1 MFRAASDLFRTQP
14 SSAMDDLTIMDRFLP
29 YLAFTTAL
37 SLFAPIAVHAD
48 SVAKALS
55 MKPVQDDV
63 QYELVAGDD
72 VEKCKLG
79 NVKIK
84 GWRGFELIGPDGAT
98 LRRFADT
105 NSDKKIDQ
113 WSYFQYG
120 VEVYRDIDADFD
132 GKADQY
138 RWLNTG
144 GTRWGLDDNEDGQI
158 DRWKQISAEEVSAEV
173 VAAIRDQDLERF
185 VALLISEK
193 ETKTLGLGEQKTEQI
208 AVKSD
213 RAARDFGSL
222 AKRQKSIGSKANW
235 VQFAASAPGVVPQG
249 TDGSTEDVY
258 VYENAVAMFED
269 GDKSGQLMV
278 GTLIRVGEAWRLVEL
293 PSLGGDGEAITQ
305 STGNFFTPG
314 GSHANDSFASGGM
327 GEETQALVNKL
338 EEVDAKLSKAE
349 KKSEIAKLHQQRAE
363 TVEQLI
369 EAAGN
374 PQDRETWVRQLVDTL
389 SVAAQTG
396 AYPDGAKRL
405 RQVAKK
411 FTSKNKAL
419 RSYADFQA
427 IGTEY
432 VVRQTPKADFAKVQE
447 WYLNALNGFVDRYPD
462 TPEAAQA
469 WLQLALS
476 KEFEDKEKD
485 ALKYYKKVVS
495 SFRNSP
501 EGQKAAGAVRRLESI
516 GKQIA
521 LEGTSLSNG
530 KPFSLSAYRG
540 KPIVLHYW
548 ATWCEPCKQ
557 DMKLL
562 RQLQA
567 RYQRAGLQIVGVN
580 VDQTRQQAVSFL
592 KESKLPWTQLF
603 EDGGLESSPLSTAY
617 GVQTLPT
624 MMLIAKDGK
633 VVRHNVRAAELDD
646 ELAKLLKPKKKRK

>member
-1 MFRAASDLFRTQP
+1 
-14 SSAMDDLTIMDRFLP
+14 MDDLTIMDRSLP
-29 YLAFTTAL
+29 YLPLTVAL
-37 SLFAPIAVHAD
+37 SLLIQPAAVAD
-48 SVAKALS
+48 SVDKALS

-63 QYELVAGDD
+63 QYARVSGDD
-72 VEKCKLG
+72 AKKCTLG

-105 NSDKKIDQ
+105 NDDKKIDL

-120 VEVYRDIDADFD
+120 VEVYRDVDADFD

-173 VAAIRDQDLERF
+173 VSAIRDQNPERF
-185 VALLISEK
+185 VALLITEK
-193 ETKTLGLGEQKTEQI
+193 ETAALGLGEQKTQQI
-208 AVKSD
+208 DVKSD
-213 RAARDFGSL
+213 RAARDFGAL
-222 AKRQKSIGSKANW
+222 AKRQSSIGSKANW
-235 VQFAASAPGVVPQG
+235 VQFAAATPGVVPQG
-249 TDGSTEDVY
+249 TDGSTEDVL

-293 PSLGGDGEAITQ
+293 PSLGSEGEAITQ

-314 GSHANDSFASGGM
+314 GSHSSDSVASAGI

-338 EEVDAKLSKAE
+338 EQVDSTLSSAE
-349 KKSEIAKLHQQRAE
+349 KDSEIAKLHEQRAE
-363 TVEQLI
+363 IVEQLI
-369 EAAGN
+369 AASGN
-374 PQDRETWVRQLVDTL
+374 PQDRETWVRQLIDTL
-389 SVAAQTG
+389 SIAAQTG

-411 FTSKNKAL
+411 FTAEDKSL
-419 RSYADFQA
+419 RSYADYQA

-432 VVRQTPKADFAKVQE
+432 VVRQTPKADFAEVQE
-447 WYLNALNGFVDRYPD
+447 WYLDALNGFVDRYPD

-485 ALKYYKKVVS
+485 ALKFYKKVAS
-495 SFRNSP
+495 SFRSTP
-501 EGQKAAGAVRRLESI
+501 EGEKAAGAVRRLESV
-516 GKQIA
+516 GKPIA
-521 LEGTSLSNG
+521 LEGTSLNNG

-567 RYQRAGLQIVGVN
+567 RYQRAGLQLVGVN
-580 VDQTRQQAVSFL
+580 VDQTRDQAVSYL

-603 EDGGLESSPLSTAY
+603 EDGGLEASPLATAY

-624 MMLIAKDGK
+624 MMLIAPDGK

-646 ELAKLLKPKKKRK
+646 ELAKMLKKK

>member
-1 MFRAASDLFRTQP
+1 
-14 SSAMDDLTIMDRFLP
+14 MDRSLP
-29 YLAFTTAL
+29 YLALTLAL
-37 SLFAPIAVHAD
+37 SLSIQPVAVAD
-48 SVAKALS
+48 SVEKALS

-63 QYELVAGDD
+63 EYAHVSAEDAK
-72 VEKCKLG
+72 KCTLG

-105 NSDKKIDQ
+105 NDDKKIDL

-120 VEVYRDIDADFD
+120 VEVYRDIDGDFD

-173 VAAIRDQDLERF
+173 VSAIRDQNPQRF
-185 VALLISEK
+185 VALLITEK
-193 ETKTLGLGEQKTEQI
+193 ETKALGLGEQKTEQI
-208 AVKSD
+208 VVKSE

-222 AKRQKSIGSKANW
+222 AKRQSTIGSKANW
-235 VQFAASAPGVVPQG
+235 VQFAAATPGVVPQG
-249 TDGSTEDVY
+249 TDGSTEDVL

-278 GTLIRVGEAWRLVEL
+278 GTLIRVGDAWRLVEL
-293 PSLGGDGEAITQ
+293 PSLGSDGEAITQ
-305 STGNFFTPG
+305 STGNFFTLG
-314 GSHANDSFASGGM
+314 GSHTADSIAAGGI

-338 EEVDAKLSKAE
+338 EQVDSTLAKAE
-349 KKSEIAKLHQQRAE
+349 KESEIAKLHEQRAE
-363 TVEQLI
+363 IVEQLI
-369 EAAGN
+369 AASGS

-396 AYPDGAKRL
+396 AYPDGTKRL

-411 FTSKNKAL
+411 FTADDSSL
-419 RSYADFQA
+419 RAYADYQA

-432 VVRQTPKADFAKVQE
+432 VVRQTPEADFAKVQE
-447 WYLNALNGFVDRYPD
+447 WYLDALNGFVDRYPD

-485 ALKYYKKVVS
+485 ALQYYKKVAS
-495 SFRNSP
+495 SFRSTP
-501 EGQKAAGAVRRLESI
+501 EGEKAAGAVRRLESI
-516 GKQIA
+516 GKQIQ
-521 LEGTSLSNG
+521 LEGTSLNNG

-567 RYQRAGLQIVGVN
+567 RYQRAGLQLVGVN
-580 VDQTRQQAVSFL
+580 VDQTREQAVSFL
-592 KESKLPWTQLF
+592 QESKLPWTQLF
-603 EDGGLESSPLSTAY
+603 EDGGLEASPLATAY

-624 MMLIAKDGK
+624 MMLIAPDGK

-646 ELAKLLKPKKKRK
+646 ELAKMLKSARK